1 MKKKE
6 TLNFRVSAEFKR
18 KLIEEA
24 KKERRS
30 LTNYLE
36 AALIKLGNSRNQGQE
51 GREKGGKGCKI
62 QRRGIEAIAAEG
74 NVVTHEKEGKVHALG
89 RDTEAEDGV
98 GSVLF
103 RTDYAT
109 CFQ

>member
-6 TLNFRVSAEFKR
+6 TLNFRVSPDFKR

-36 AALIKLGNSRNQGQE
+36 TTLTKLWEQQE
-51 GREKGGKGCKI
+51 SMKVRKREA
-62 QRRGIEAIAAEG
+62 RREP
-74 NVVTHEKEGKVHALG
+74 
-89 RDTEAEDGV
+89 
-98 GSVLF
+98 SM
-103 RTDYAT
+103 
-109 CFQ
+109 

>member
-24 KKERRS
+24 EKERRS

-36 AALIKLGNSRNQGQE
+36 TTLTKLWDE
-51 GREKGGKGCKI
+51 RELTTTKKRETNK
-62 QRRGIEAIAAEG
+62 
-74 NVVTHEKEGKVHALG
+74 N
-89 RDTEAEDGV
+89 
-98 GSVLF
+98 
-103 RTDYAT
+103 
-109 CFQ
+109 

>member
-24 KKERRS
+24 KKQRRS

-36 AALIKLGNSRNQGQE
+36 TSLMEVWEKQE
-51 GREKGGKGCKI
+51 ADQAKSAEKRR
-62 QRRGIEAIAAEG
+62 QRTSSE
-74 NVVTHEKEGKVHALG
+74 
-89 RDTEAEDGV
+89 
-98 GSVLF
+98 
-103 RTDYAT
+103 
-109 CFQ
+109 

>member
-36 AALIKLGNSRNQGQE
+36 TTLTKLWDQQE
-51 GREKGGKGCKI
+51 SVTGKKS
-62 QRRGIEAIAAEG
+62 
-74 NVVTHEKEGKVHALG
+74 EGKKG
-89 RDTEAEDGV
+89 
-98 GSVLF
+98 
-103 RTDYAT
+103 
-109 CFQ
+109 

>member
-36 AALIKLGNSRNQGQE
+36 TALTRLWDQQE
-51 GREKGGKGCKI
+51 SGTGKKG
-62 QRRGIEAIAAEG
+62 
-74 NVVTHEKEGKVHALG
+74 EGKRSLSSK
-89 RDTEAEDGV
+89 D
-98 GSVLF
+98 
-103 RTDYAT
+103 
-109 CFQ
+109 